1 MEPTSQPDST
11 LKVCLINKDLER
23 ETRVEIRAGRDFEVA
38 SRLRLAAPSAEAK
51 TGGNAWQCRRRR
63 SWPMVAAPVKAFPWR
78 SDSVVEVPAA
88 SAVIVKLLQ

>member
-1 MEPTSQPDST
+1 M
-11 LKVCLINKDLER
+11 KVALINKDLER

-38 SRLRLAAPSAEAK
+38 SRLLAAPSAEAK
-51 TGGNAWQCRRRR
+51 TGGNAWQCCRRR

>member
-51 TGGNAWQCRRRR
+51 TGGNARQCNRRR
-63 SWPMVAAPVKAFPWR
+63 SWPMVAATGQSLALAERLCRRGAGSKCGDR
-78 SDSVVEVPAA
+78 
-88 SAVIVKLLQ
+88 